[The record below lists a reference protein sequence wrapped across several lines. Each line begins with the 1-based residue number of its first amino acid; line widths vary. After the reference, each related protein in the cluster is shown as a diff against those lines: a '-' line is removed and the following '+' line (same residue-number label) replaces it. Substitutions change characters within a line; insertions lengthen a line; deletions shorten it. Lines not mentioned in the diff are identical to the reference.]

1 MPRAVHQR
9 SKRRARR
16 PVPRLK
22 RRLGR
27 APTLAP
33 TRAPTL
39 RTLHVILVLK
49 KGKVDKL
56 ADGAGTAASAAADK
70 DAEAPSGASADS
82 SESAAVSPS
91 ATAAVASDTSPPRKR
106 ARSASRSPSPERTNR
121 QNKRK
126 HHHRTPSQNSDAT
139 TATSG
144 NLEATQ
150 EVASNLCGIL
160 IGRGGSIISQMR
172 AQSGSRITI
181 SPAGQTPSTRTI
193 CYTGTA
199 SAIALAQSLV
209 VQQLRSNNAPLDAL
223 GAASAPAPAG
233 TAIRKNNMTR
243 TETIACPMTHVGG
256 LIGKGGSVINQ
267 LRAQSGAELRSEIK
281 SQVQCIAML

>member
-1 MPRAVHQR
+1 MP
-9 SKRRARR
+9 
-16 PVPRLK
+16 
-22 RRLGR
+22 
-27 APTLAP
+27 
-33 TRAPTL
+33 
-39 RTLHVILVLK
+39 
-49 KGKVDKL
+49 
-56 ADGAGTAASAAADK
+56 TAAAGQPTGGDK
-70 DAEAPSGASADS
+70 DAEGRAPEEQDRRGACPTETEAGASAGAGADAGADAADSARDPGSQEEDKVTLAEGTAQPQGRSGKDGEAPSGPLF

-106 ARSASRSPSPERTNR
+106 ARSASRSPSPERTNPAK
-121 QNKRK
+121 QAKTSPSS
-126 HHHRTPSQNSDAT
+126 TPSQNSDAT

-256 LIGKGGSVINQ
+256 LIGKEA
-267 LRAQSGAELRSEIK
+267 L
-281 SQVQCIAML
+281 